1 MAGLNVASVV
11 FALGKSLVLANFF
24 GTSRLVEVYFAAT
37 TLLMIVTKLTQSGS
51 LAGIFLP
58 VYVQI
63 KNRDG
68 DRSAHKAFSVVLN
81 WTLIAATA
89 LCVLLWWAA
98 PVLVALLVPGFEAS
112 DQALTLRMFRW
123 LIPLVGIMVVYSFLQ
138 MQANAER
145 RFGQPEAVNL
155 GERVISIVV
164 LLLLMQT
171 LGGWALIVALWAG
184 NVASFIGYAAVSRGT
199 GYRHHFILRL
209 EGFSVWS
216 ALFDKFLHTVGYVGA
231 AQLSNFVITA
241 GLSTLPQG
249 TFAVYKYVSEL
260 YLKTNSALLRPVS
273 VIFYTQISEALAKG
287 WSNVKEIAHVGLAR
301 LLTIWAVVF
310 VAMTTAGRP
319 ALGGLWGSDR
329 FGAEDLDLAAKL
341 LIVLFSLTVVEVVQ
355 WILHRVNLASG
366 SAKAQYNANT
376 IAQLVTALSAW
387 VLIPAFGIVGAI
399 VVFTIERVATT
410 LGGWIILWTKQRLV
424 LFYPPGILWRWALCM
439 AGGLAIGYLMAA
451 VAGDVVIIQG
461 RIGELVRAIWI
472 AGGAV
477 GATLAAAWLL
487 GVHEV
492 RVSGRGISRM
502 ISVLNPYS

>member
-1 MAGLNVASVV
+1 
-11 FALGKSLVLANFF
+11 
-24 GTSRLVEVYFAAT
+24 
-37 TLLMIVTKLTQSGS
+37 
-51 LAGIFLP
+51 
-58 VYVQI
+58 
-63 KNRDG
+63 
-68 DRSAHKAFSVVLN
+68 
-81 WTLIAATA
+81 
-89 LCVLLWWAA
+89 
-98 PVLVALLVPGFEAS
+98 
-112 DQALTLRMFRW
+112 
-123 LIPLVGIMVVYSFLQ
+123 MVVYSFLQ

-155 GERVISIVV
+155 AERIISIVV
-164 LLLLMQT
+164 LLVLMQP

-184 NVASFIGYAAVSRGT
+184 NVASFIGYAAVSRST

-216 ALFDKFLHTVGYVGA
+216 ALFDKFSHTLGYVGA

-249 TFAVYKYVSEL
+249 AFAVYKYVSEL

-310 VAMTTAGRP
+310 VAVTTAGRP

-366 SAKAQYNANT
+366 SAKVQYNANT

-399 VVFTIERVATT
+399 VVFAIERVVTT

-424 LFYPPGILWRWALCM
+424 LFYPPGILWRWALCIL
-439 AGGLAIGYLMAA
+439 GGLAVGYLLAS
-451 VAGDVVIIQG
+451 VAGDVITIQG
-461 RIGELVRAIWI
+461 RVGAIVQAAWV

-477 GATLAAAWLL
+477 GTTLIAAWLL
-487 GVHEV
+487 KVHEV
-492 RVSGRGISRM
+492 RVSGRSIARM
-502 ISVLNPYS
+502 ISVLNPR